1 MKKRIYFM
9 FTGILSAA
17 CVCFLS
23 ACSADEEVLFVENSE
38 MMLAGTDSEAATE
51 VSGQEDGIP
60 VLEEEETSGQPVVFV
75 EDAKIT
81 VHVCGAVQSCG
92 VYELGEGSRVMDAVL
107 AAGGFLED
115 ADEEYVNL
123 ATLLADGDKVRIPTQ
138 NETAELAAGDGI
150 SEVGGVIGPGSM
162 EETENAVQK
171 KVNINTADAQE
182 LCTLPGIGQT
192 RAESI
197 LSYRNEHGGFVRIE
211 DIMQVSGIKENSFE
225 KIKDKIT
232 VK

>member
-9 FTGILSAA
+9 FTGILYAA
-17 CVCFLS
+17 CLCFLS
-23 ACSADEEVLFVENSE
+23 ACSADEEVLFAENSE
-38 MMLAGTDSEAATE
+38 IILAGADSEAATE

-75 EDAKIT
+75 EDEKIA
-81 VHVCGAVQSCG
+81 VHVCGAVQNCG

-123 ATLLADGDKVRIPTQ
+123 ATVLADGDKVRIPTQ

-150 SEVGGVIGPGSM
+150 SEVGGISGPGSM
-162 EETENAVQK
+162 DEADNAAQE
-171 KVNINTADAQE
+171 KVNINTADAKE

-197 LSYRNEHGGFVRIE
+197 LTYRNEHGGFDMIE